1 MRGYA
6 AIRKKPT
13 FATRNVH
20 ITADLPCEEREYES
34 GTIPTPKTLDEFDSR
49 EFSPENHV
57 YSSFAYLIGATARD
71 S

>member
-34 GTIPTPKTLDEFDSR
+34 GVTS
-49 EFSPENHV
+49 HV
-57 YSSFAYLIGATARD
+57 SLLLPGKNIKYHD
-71 S
+71 P